1 MQPSSHAAEPQA
13 AAQAPI
19 APPAAAGIGMPVLLR
34 AMAFGIGTVAVV
46 VAIAW
51 LTGLLPEGTVDFVAL
66 GAGAALA
73 AGVLAL
79 WIHGRFLD
87 ARAAAPIARDGRLM
101 AGRLQGLLAAAF
113 AVKLA
118 VLVIGMLYLSQ
129 FGVKFAGKASFC
141 IAFAGASLVCQLAT
155 AGYLA
160 RALQRRRTDSSG
172 LVTFGPVGAVAK
184 PAANEPRR

>member
-1 MQPSSHAAEPQA
+1 MPPSSHAADSRTPS
-13 AAQAPI
+13 
-19 APPAAAGIGMPVLLR
+19 APPAAVGIGMPVLLQ

-51 LTGLLPEGTVDFVAL
+51 LTGLLPAGSVDFVAL

-79 WIHGRFLD
+79 WLHGRFLD
-87 ARAAAPIARDGRLM
+87 ARAAQPIARDGRLM

-118 VLVIGMLYLSQ
+118 ALVLGMLYLSQ
-129 FGVKFAGKASFC
+129 FGVKFADKASFC
-141 IAFAGASLVCQLAT
+141 IAFAGASLVSQLAT

-160 RALQRRRTDSSG
+160 RVLNRRRTEPSPA
-172 LVTFGPVGAVAK
+172 GPVGAVAE
-184 PAANEPRR
+184 PVANEPRR

>member
-1 MQPSSHAAEPQA
+1 MQPSSHASDARTPS
-13 AAQAPI
+13 
-19 APPAAAGIGMPVLLR
+19 APPAAATIGMPVLLQ
-34 AMAFGIGTVAVV
+34 AMAFGIGLVAVL

-51 LTGLLPEGTVDFVAL
+51 LTGLLPPETTDFVAL
-66 GAGAALA
+66 GAGAALF

-79 WIHGRFLD
+79 WIHGRFVD
-87 ARAAAPIARDGRLM
+87 ARAAAPIARDARLM

-118 VLVIGMLYLSQ
+118 VLVIGMLYLSR
-129 FGVKFAGKASFC
+129 FGVKFADKASFC

-160 RALQRRRTDSSG
+160 RALNRRRTLPSG
-172 LVTFGPVGAVAK
+172 AATGPV
-184 PAANEPRR
+184 ANEPHR